1 MNTKIVAFSIKRNFV
16 LNAYRNGEYL
26 NALPGQGLMSYEFQ
40 DYGVPVVDN
49 SGKVTYGLRKK
60 YDRNCFFSPVQCMTS
75 FGNPSLD
82 TQVGWARI

>member
-1 MNTKIVAFSIKRNFV
+1 
-16 LNAYRNGEYL
+16 
-26 NALPGQGLMSYEFQ
+26 MSYEFQ

-49 SGKVTYGLRKK
+49 SGKGTYGLRKK

-75 FGNPSLD
+75 FGNPPLD